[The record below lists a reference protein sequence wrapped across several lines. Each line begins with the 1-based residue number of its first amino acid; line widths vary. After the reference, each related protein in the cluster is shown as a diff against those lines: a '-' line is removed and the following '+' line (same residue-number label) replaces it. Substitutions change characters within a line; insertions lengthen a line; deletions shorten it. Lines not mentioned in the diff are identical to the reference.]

1 MNDRYMIDQNANTA
15 DAITFDWLTTWT
27 NSLQT
32 AFLNVATKVGLFLPN
47 VIFAILI
54 LLVGW
59 LIASSVA
66 KLVRRLLDGFGLDE
80 LWENLGFDDLFKQ
93 IGFNLKI
100 QNVIASLVKWFL
112 MLVFLITAADVLNLP
127 QISGFIEQVAAYIP
141 NVIAAAVIIFIG
153 IVAANAL
160 GNAAGKASRATR
172 IVPANIIVAAVR
184 YPILVFAALAALSQ
198 LQIATDMIR
207 ILFGGIVFALS
218 LALGLAFGLG
228 GRDEAKRILEGM
240 SAKAKSVPQQ
250 QIARMGRRK

>member
-1 MNDRYMIDQNANTA
+1 MNHRYMSNDYVNTTPVV
-15 DAITFDWLTTWT
+15 TFDWITTWS

-32 AFLNVATKVGLFLPN
+32 AFMNIATKIGLFLPN

-59 LIASSVA
+59 LIAVSVA
-66 KLVRRLLDGFGLDE
+66 KLVRRVLDGLGLDE
-80 LWENLGFDDLFKQ
+80 LWDNLGFDDLFRQ

-100 QNVIASLVKWFL
+100 QNVVASLVKWFL

-184 YPILVFAALAALSQ
+184 YPILLFAALAALSQ

-240 SAKAKSVPQQ
+240 SAKAQTTSK
-250 QIARMGRRK
+250 MNRRR